1 MEGLLFVDLF
11 FVKLLEPPRY
21 RAAISGRVPSDRY
34 LANLPYYS
42 AQEVDARLR
51 DEHQI
56 QVGERKSAEEHW
68 LVVIAVVESKYCLM

>member
-42 AQEVDARLR
+42 T
-51 DEHQI
+51 
-56 QVGERKSAEEHW
+56 RKLMLDYATSIKSK
-68 LVVIAVVESKYCLM
+68 LVKGRVQRNIGSL